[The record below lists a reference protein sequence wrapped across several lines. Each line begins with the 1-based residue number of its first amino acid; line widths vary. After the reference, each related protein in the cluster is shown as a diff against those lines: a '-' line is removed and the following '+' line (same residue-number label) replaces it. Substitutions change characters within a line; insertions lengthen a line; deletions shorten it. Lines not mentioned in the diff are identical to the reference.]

1 MRKKSKNKCYPD
13 DITKLESSKTYMP
26 TFPKTSQDIKFVRET
41 TVNKLDQFSGI
52 TTTSL
57 GFKYFTETNGEN
69 EGDAFYATVTS
80 DSLMDIMIDEMKG
93 VFNGIKT
100 QSMYDQSYK
109 YNYRLLSMYLSK
121 EINSIKLYCKGLAG
135 SDLSIEHP
143 MRGRYII
150 VVSGYI
156 DNKCIIDYEVI
167 TYHNY
172 TIHPSRIL
180 SDISDNIEKQG
191 LDNVE
196 IDKESFDIAIKALK
210 ENNPLDRERFT
221 QEDLL
226 KQLELLDKMSK

>member
-13 DITKLESSKTYMP
+13 DIAKLESSKTYTP

-41 TVNKLDQFSGI
+41 TVNKLDQFSGV
-52 TTTSL
+52 TTTTL
-57 GFKYFTETNGEN
+57 GFKYFTETNG

-80 DSLMDIMIDEMKG
+80 DSLMNTMIDEMKSI
-93 VFNGIKT
+93 FSGIKT

-109 YNYRLLSMYLSK
+109 YNYKLLTMYISK
-121 EINSIKLYCKGLAG
+121 EINSIKLYCKGLAASG
-135 SDLSIEHP
+135 DVPFDHP
-143 MRGRYII
+143 MHGRYII
-150 VVSGYI
+150 VVSGYM

-180 SDISDNIEKQG
+180 SDISSAIEKQG

-196 IDKESFDIAIKALK
+196 IDKESFDTAIKDLG
-210 ENNPLDRERFT
+210 ENNPLNRERFT

-226 KQLELLDKMSK
+226 RQLEILDKMSK